1 MKAKVRVDSEL
12 LEEIWQSDKWSKTRN
27 DACTLTPNIYVSV
40 VAELWLVSMQ
50 DGLLFE
56 RSTRQLCK
64 QDITICVCTWIV
76 PYVRICMRFIT
87 VKNVDVVLLA

>member
-1 MKAKVRVDSEL
+1 
-12 LEEIWQSDKWSKTRN
+12 
-27 DACTLTPNIYVSV
+27 
-40 VAELWLVSMQ
+40 MQ
-50 DGLLFE
+50 DGLLFK

-87 VKNVDVVLLA
+87 VKNVDVVLLAWSTEGGLETSSGIQLLLGKSKVPFLNSV